1 MKKLLF
7 IFALMLVSC
16 NNDEEIRIFKVST
29 IAIPPEGGTV
39 TLETTQ
45 LTKDEYLWGDTAN
58 VNAYSSEGYEFSHW
72 TANTFITGLI
82 QDGNPGAANNK
93 TYTSIELRCLDS
105 TNCTYDIIITGHFVK
120 KN

>member
-1 MKKLLF
+1 MDVKE
-7 IFALMLVSC
+7 
-16 NNDEEIRIFKVST
+16 N
-29 IAIPPEGGTV
+29 
-39 TLETTQ
+39 LEY
-45 LTKDEYLWGDTAN
+45 TKDHEW
-58 VNAYSSEGYEFSHW
+58 VSVEGNIATVGITHW